1 MSSAEDIAKGFTIT
15 GLLDATSKTQ
25 RRYPVVEIPLG
36 DIADHPEN
44 VVYSMDEAGIAR
56 LADSIKEQGL
66 TDLPLVRKLEDGT
79 FQMIS
84 GHRRK
89 AAYALLSKMD
99 GGFAKIPCRVADGVD
114 DEASAMMLHA
124 ANYFTRTLSITE
136 RAAAT
141 RALGAEVERRRA
153 EDGSL
158 SGMRTEDVKA
168 SIIAE
173 QTGRKVSGKTIK
185 RQEALA
191 ELIETR
197 LIGAW
202 RARADEGSLS
212 AVAIESLSEL
222 SEAAQ
227 VMLYDDLPEEASGK
241 SELSRFVTEA
251 LCAKRVE
258 EEAIAYRRE
267 LEIAMME
274 PVHPHADT
282 RLKLALTSL
291 KAYLKEPPEGP
302 VDADLK
308 AASLLRCLSDHL
320 PKAESKDTK
329 KPKGRLRHA

>member
-1 MSSAEDIAKGFTIT
+1 MSSAEEIAKGFTIT
-15 GLLDATSKTQ
+15 GLLDASAKTQ
-25 RRYPVVEIPLG
+25 RRYPVVEIPL
-36 DIADHPEN
+36 DEVADHPEN
-44 VVYSMDEAGIAR
+44 VAYSMDEAGIKR
-56 LADSIKEQGL
+56 LAKSIREQGL

-79 FQMIS
+79 YQMVS

-89 AAYALLSKMD
+89 AAYALLAKTD
-99 GGFAKIPCRVADGVD
+99 DGFAKIPCRVADDID
-114 DEASAMMLHA
+114 DSTSALMLHA

-141 RALGAEVERRRA
+141 RALDSEVERRRT
-153 EDGSL
+153 EDSSL

-168 SIIAE
+168 SIIAK

-197 LIGAW
+197 LIDAW
-202 RARADEGSLS
+202 RAKADEGLLS
-212 AVAIESLSEL
+212 ASAIESVAEL

-227 VMLYDDLPEEASGK
+227 VALYDGLPEDAPGK
-241 SELSRFVTEA
+241 SKLSRYVTEA
-251 LCAKRVE
+251 LSDKRA
-258 EEAIAYRRE
+258 EEAAIASARD
-267 LEIAMME
+267 LDIAMRE

-291 KAYLKEPPEGP
+291 KAYLKEPPKGS

-320 PKAESKDTK
+320 PKAESKDGNKT
-329 KPKGRLRHA
+329 KGRLRHA

>member
-15 GLLDATSKTQ
+15 GLLDASAKTQ
-25 RRYPVVEIPLG
+25 RRYPVVEIPLS

-44 VVYSMDEAGIAR
+44 VSYSMDEAGIAR
-56 LADSIKEQGL
+56 LADSIREHGL

-79 FQMIS
+79 YQMVS

-89 AAYALLSKMD
+89 AAYALLSKEND
-99 GGFAKIPCRVADGVD
+99 GFAKIPCRVADGID
-114 DEASAMMLHA
+114 DEASVMMLHA

-141 RALGAEVERRRA
+141 RALCSEVERRRA
-153 EDGSL
+153 EDRTL

-168 SIIAE
+168 SILAE

-197 LIGAW
+197 LIDAW
-202 RARADEGSLS
+202 RTKADEGLLS
-212 AVAIESLSEL
+212 AYAIESLSEL

-227 VMLYDDLPEEASGK
+227 VMLYDELPEGASGK
-241 SELSRFVTEA
+241 SELSRFVTET
-251 LCAKRVE
+251 LSDKRA
-258 EEAIAYRRE
+258 EEAAVESDRE
-267 LEIAMME
+267 LEIAMRE
-274 PVHPHADT
+274 TVHPHADT

-291 KAYLKEPPEGP
+291 KAYFKEPPEGP

-320 PKAESKDTK
+320 PKAESKETK
-329 KPKGRLRHA
+329 KTKGRLRHA

>member
-1 MSSAEDIAKGFTIT
+1 MSSAEEIANDFTIT
-15 GLLDATSKTQ
+15 GLLDASAKTQ
-25 RRYPVVEIPLG
+25 RRYPVVEIPLD

-44 VVYSMDEAGIAR
+44 VAYSMDETGIAR
-56 LADSIKEQGL
+56 LADSIREQGL

-79 FQMIS
+79 FQMVS

-89 AAYALLSKMD
+89 AAYELLSNTD
-99 GGFAKIPCRVADGVD
+99 EGFDKIPCRVADGVD
-114 DEASAMMLHA
+114 DEASVMMLHA
-124 ANYFTRTLSITE
+124 ANYFTRTLTITE

-141 RALGAEVERRRA
+141 RALGSEVERRRA
-153 EDGSL
+153 EDRTL

-173 QTGRKVSGKTIK
+173 QTGRRVSGKTIK

-197 LIGAW
+197 LIDAW
-202 RARADEGSLS
+202 RTKADEGLLS
-212 AVAIESLSEL
+212 ASAIESLAEL
-222 SEAAQ
+222 SEATQ
-227 VMLYDDLPEEASGK
+227 VVLYDELPEEASSK

-251 LCAKRVE
+251 LSDKRAE
-258 EEAIAYRRE
+258 EEAIASSRE
-267 LEIAMME
+267 LEIAMRE

-291 KAYLKEPPEGP
+291 KAYLKDPPEGP

-320 PKAESKDTK
+320 PKAEPKDTK

>member
-15 GLLDATSKTQ
+15 GLLDASAKTQ

-36 DIADHPEN
+36 DISDHPEN
-44 VVYSMDEAGIAR
+44 VAYSMDEAGIAR
-56 LADSIKEQGL
+56 LAKSIREQGL

-79 FQMIS
+79 YQMVS

-89 AAYALLSKMD
+89 EAYALLSKAD
-99 GGFAKIPCRVADGVD
+99 DSFKTLPCRVADGID
-114 DEASAMMLHA
+114 DDASVMMLHA

-141 RALGAEVERRRA
+141 RALGSEVERRRA
-153 EDGSL
+153 EDSSL
-158 SGMRTEDVKA
+158 TGMRTEDVKA

-197 LIGAW
+197 LIDAW
-202 RARADEGSLS
+202 RSKANEGMLS
-212 AVAIESLSEL
+212 AAAIESLSEL

-227 VMLYDDLPEEASGK
+227 VVLYDELPEDASGK
-241 SELSRFVTEA
+241 SELSRYVTEA
-251 LCAKRVE
+251 LSDKRA
-258 EEAIAYRRE
+258 EEAAIASGRE
-267 LEIAMME
+267 LEIAMRE
-274 PVHPHADT
+274 PAHPHADT

-291 KAYLKEPPEGP
+291 KAYLKEPPEGS

-320 PKAESKDTK
+320 PKAESKDDK
-329 KPKGRLRHA
+329 KVKGRLRHA

>member
-1 MSSAEDIAKGFTIT
+1 MSSAENIAKGFTIT
-15 GLLDATSKTQ
+15 GLLDANAKTQ
-25 RRYPVVEIPLG
+25 RRYPVIEIPIE
-36 DIADHPEN
+36 DIADHPGN
-44 VVYSMDEAGIAR
+44 VAYSMDEAGIAR

-79 FQMIS
+79 FQMVS

-89 AAYALLSKMD
+89 AAYALLSKTD
-99 GGFAKIPCRVADGVD
+99 EGFAKMPCRVADGID
-114 DEASAMMLHA
+114 DEASVMMLHA
-124 ANYFTRTLSITE
+124 ANYFTRTLTITE

-141 RALGAEVERRRA
+141 KALGSEVERRRA
-153 EDGSL
+153 EDDTL
-158 SGMRTEDVKA
+158 TGMRTEDVKA
-168 SIIAE
+168 AIIAE

-197 LIGAW
+197 LIDAW
-202 RARADEGSLS
+202 RAKADEGLLS
-212 AVAIESLSEL
+212 SAAIESLSEL
-222 SEAAQ
+222 SETAQ
-227 VMLYDDLPEEASGK
+227 VMLYDELPERTTGK

-251 LCAKRVE
+251 LSAKRAE
-258 EEAIAYRRE
+258 EEAIAYGRE
-267 LEIAMME
+267 LEIAMRE

-320 PKAESKDTK
+320 PKADSKDLK

>member
-1 MSSAEDIAKGFTIT
+1 
-15 GLLDATSKTQ
+15 
-25 RRYPVVEIPLG
+25 
-36 DIADHPEN
+36 
-44 VVYSMDEAGIAR
+44 
-56 LADSIKEQGL
+56 
-66 TDLPLVRKLEDGT
+66 LVRKLEDGT
-79 FQMIS
+79 YQMVS

-89 AAYALLSKMD
+89 AAFALLSKTD
-99 GGFAKIPCRVADGVD
+99 DSFAKIPCRVADGID

-124 ANYFTRTLSITE
+124 ANYFTRTLTITE

-141 RALGAEVERRRA
+141 RALGSEVERRRA
-153 EDGSL
+153 EDRSL

-185 RQEALA
+185 RQEVLA

-197 LIGAW
+197 LIDAW
-202 RARADEGSLS
+202 RVKADEEMLS
-212 AVAIESLSEL
+212 ASAIESLAEL

-227 VMLYDDLPEEASGK
+227 VMLYDEMPEEASGK

-251 LCAKRVE
+251 LSTKRAE
-258 EEAIAYRRE
+258 EEAIASNRE
-267 LEIAMME
+267 LEIAMRE

-291 KAYLKEPPEGP
+291 KAYIKEPPDGP
-302 VDADLK
+302 VNADLK

-320 PKAESKDTK
+320 PKAESKDVK
-329 KPKGRLRHA
+329 KTKGRLRHA